1 MNNILN
7 FPQSCIVDRV
17 VPKNMFYKFMEVNP
31 RMKTRFVN
39 DVVSITWL
47 YKLSAQS
54 LNVTSSDNMLEIEVF
69 VATLKEPDCPP
80 DLFAFIDCNMP
91 HHIVFILTY
100 EDNAMLLINYKEW
113 DPHPTSP
120 RGGERVFR
128 IIKTFTSPWV
138 KIQNIQLPVQGQ
150 SLNRI
155 YDNFVAAVSG
165 IGEHKAGAM
174 AEIVELKQRIAK
186 MESEL
191 NALQV
196 KVRKEK
202 QFNIQMEM
210 NKQVKAKRKEIIIL
224 KEQLEKLK

>member
-1 MNNILN
+1 MDNILN

-54 LNVTSSDNMLEIEVF
+54 LNVTSSNNMLEIEVF
-69 VATLKEPDCPP
+69 VAQLKGPDCPP
-80 DLFAFIDCNMP
+80 DLFSFIDQNMP

-100 EDNAMLLINYKEW
+100 EDSAMLLINYKDW
-113 DPHPTSP
+113 TDNTHTK
-120 RGGERVFR
+120 FK
-128 IIKTFTSPWV
+128 ITQTFTSPWV
-138 KIQNIQLPVQGQ
+138 KRQNIQLSVQGQ

-155 YDNFVAAVSG
+155 YDNFVASVSG
-165 IGEHKAGAM
+165 IGEHKVGAM
-174 AEIVELKQRIAK
+174 AEIIGLKQRIAK
-186 MESEL
+186 MEAEL
-191 NALQV
+191 KTLES

-202 QFNIQMEM
+202 QFNIQIEM
-210 NKQVKAKRKEIIIL
+210 NKQVKAKRKEL
-224 KEQLEKLK
+224 ATLNLELEKLK